1 MMNDEHKW
9 LWRVLWQW
17 NKAQLCALFITLI
30 LSPEMRANPNID
42 IKPYEDYMN
51 ALKSLEADFV
61 QVDPNGQA
69 FEGRLY
75 LVRPSYMR
83 IEYAKTKDGRQTV
96 PLRLVADGSRMIHFD
111 KELKETQLYS
121 FDATPAGFF
130 LQEQI
135 SFSKGVQVVRAESK
149 EQLTS
154 VTLKKS
160 NDSEEGMLTFVFKEN
175 PIRLVK
181 WIIKDAHDL
190 ETTITIQMAKENII
204 VNPQL
209 FDPNFEDP
217 QQPIVDEVL
226 SLGDSPLSHQK

>member
-1 MMNDEHKW
+1 MF
-9 LWRVLWQW
+9 LVL
-17 NKAQLCALFITLI
+17 ALICFMF
-30 LSPEMRANPNID
+30 SPDIQANPTID
-42 IKPYEDYMN
+42 IKPYENYMS

-61 QVDPNGQA
+61 QVDPNGQS
-69 FEGRLY
+69 FQGRLY

-83 IEYAKTKDGRQTV
+83 IEYAKTKAGRQTL

-130 LQEQI
+130 LQETI

-149 EQLTS
+149 DQLTFIG
-154 VTLKKS
+154 LKKAK
-160 NDSEEGMLTFVFKEN
+160 DSEDGMLTFVFKDN

-181 WIIKDAHDL
+181 WIIKDAQDL
-190 ETTITIQMAKENII
+190 ETTITIQSAKENVII
-204 VNPQL
+204 NPQL

-226 SLGDSPLSHQK
+226 SLGDSQMSH